1 MKSHIKKKRKNP
13 NQLLIK
19 KNQTKTKTEKKKQNA
34 EENNFSAIRSYFKKK
49 WSKKSNTN
57 KTKFNHLQNK
67 QLIKW

>member
-1 MKSHIKKKRKNP
+1 
-13 NQLLIK
+13 L
-19 KNQTKTKTEKKKQNA
+19 
-34 EENNFSAIRSYFKKK
+34 KKK